1 MSASPAL
8 AVIKREFLTGL
19 RSPKPFL
26 FLAVLMLIMITGLV
40 FMMGVVIQDTL
51 RYGGA
56 LGSRDVRGLFMMFS
70 FGLYISAMLLVPPM
84 AAVSICI
91 EKQQDSYDLLR
102 MTYITPFALAMAK
115 LFNVLGIYTLI
126 SVATLPIV
134 GVFFF
139 LVGID
144 WAQFVQSAVIVALST
159 LSCAVIGL
167 ACSAKFYRTLPA
179 IMTTYVIGFL
189 FQGGILLFLVLA
201 TEMFWTYTWINEFF
215 NEYGMAIVSVMC
227 PMASLGILAEGRLS
241 SIPLNGGY
249 YSLSPLL
256 LVALYHGV
264 IILAGLKVTL
274 GILKRPTEPMKV
286 DQEKPIDNQAE
297 LEARRKSFPFYLI
310 DPRRRRP
317 TIPDGANPLY
327 HKELQTGLLGK
338 GTFGVRVFYGFTI
351 FCLVV
356 ASFAVA
362 GGDFGIR
369 DLGSFVAWP
378 LLIDTIVILILTP
391 SLVAMAMSKEHE
403 WSNLDMLRMTLL
415 EPGQIVQGKF
425 RTGLYTAMIPMLGA
439 FLGSIPLA
447 FFGWHSSEAW
457 AAAVAGFGTLAV
469 CVVYTLALTLA
480 VTATCKRGLTALLL
494 GYGTS
499 IGALVLLPLVLLFLT
514 AAVDTMVTGRA
525 SFSEEVVK
533 LLSYSSPLSAQLVNI
548 ESSGGYNRPE
558 LFNLY
563 WLTNV
568 TLFMGI
574 ALLLF
579 RWAGRRFDRHLRHGL
594 D

>member
-26 FLAVLMLIMITGLV
+26 FLAVLMVIMITGLV
-40 FMMGVVIQDTL
+40 FMLGVVIQDSL

-56 LGSRDVRGLFMMFS
+56 LGSQDVRGLFMMFS

-102 MTYITPFALAMAK
+102 MTYISPFALAMAK
-115 LFNVLGIYTLI
+115 LFNVLGIYTLVSI
-126 SVATLPIV
+126 ATLPIV

-144 WAQFVQSAVIVALST
+144 WAQLIQSAVIIAFSA

-179 IMTTYVIGFL
+179 IMTTYMIGFL
-189 FQGGILLFLVLA
+189 LQGGLLFAVAL
-201 TEMFWTYTWINEFF
+201 FF
-215 NEYGMAIVSVMC
+215 NMMWPYSWIMDLLNQLDEELVSVLC
-227 PMASLGILAEGRLS
+227 PPFALAMLGEGRLTAF
-241 SIPLNGGY
+241 PFLGG
-249 YSLSPLL
+249 SFAISPLIL
-256 LVALYHGV
+256 IALYHGV
-264 IILAGLKVTL
+264 IILVGLKITL
-274 GILKRPTEPMKV
+274 SILRRPTEPMKV
-286 DQEKPIDNQAE
+286 DQDKPIDSQAE
-297 LEARRKSFPFYLI
+297 LQARRKSFPFYLI

-317 TIPDGANPLY
+317 MIPDGANPLY

-351 FCLVV
+351 FCLIVS
-356 ASFAVA
+356 AFAVA
-362 GGDFGIR
+362 GGDFGMR
-369 DLGSFVAWP
+369 DFGAFVAWP
-378 LLIDTIVILILTP
+378 LLIDTILILILTP
-391 SLVAMAMSKEHE
+391 SLVAMSMSKEHE
-403 WSNLDMLRMTLL
+403 WGNLDMLRMTLL
-415 EPGQIVQGKF
+415 EPGLVVQGKF
-425 RTGLYTAMIPMLGA
+425 RTGLYTAVIPMFGA

-447 FFGWHSSEAW
+447 VFGWHSSEAW

-480 VTATCKRGLTALLL
+480 ATATCKRGLTALLL

-499 IGALVLLPLVLLFLT
+499 IGALVLLPMFLFFLVAAVETMVAGRVQFTEGTAETLLF
-514 AAVDTMVTGRA
+514 
-525 SFSEEVVK
+525 
-533 LLSYSSPLSAQLVNI
+533 SSPLSAQFANI
-548 ESSGGYNRPE
+548 ESPGGSIRPE

-563 WLTNV
+563 WLTN
-568 TLFMGI
+568 
-574 ALLLF
+574 ALLFVGITMALF
-579 RWAGRRFDRHLRHGL
+579 RIAGRRFARHLKHGL

>member
-40 FMMGVVIQDTL
+40 FMLGLVIQNTL
-51 RYGGA
+51 RYGGT
-56 LGSRDVRGLFMMFS
+56 LGSQEVRGLFMMFS

-102 MTYITPFALAMAK
+102 MTYISPFALAIAK
-115 LFNVLGIYTLI
+115 LFNVLGVFTLVAI
-126 SVATLPIV
+126 ATLPIV

-144 WAQFVQSAVIVALST
+144 WAQFIQSALLIALST

-179 IMTTYVIGFL
+179 IMTTYFIGFL
-189 FQGGILLFLVLA
+189 LQGGLLFTSVIFFNLMLPYSWVMEIIQLHAEEVVSVLCPPFALSMLGQGFQSTRALVL
-201 TEMFWTYTWINEFF
+201 T
-215 NEYGMAIVSVMC
+215 V
-227 PMASLGILAEGRLS
+227 
-241 SIPLNGGY
+241 
-249 YSLSPLL
+249 
-256 LVALYHGV
+256 LYHSAL
-264 IILAGLKVTL
+264 ILIGLKITL
-274 GILKRPTEPMKV
+274 AILRRPTEPMKV
-286 DQEKPIDNQAE
+286 DQDKPIDSQAE

-317 TIPDGANPLY
+317 MIPDGANPLY

-338 GTFGVRVFYGFTI
+338 GTFGVRIFYGFAI
-351 FCLVV
+351 FCLIV
-356 ASFAVA
+356 AVFAVA
-362 GGDFGIR
+362 GGNFGIR
-369 DLGSFVAWP
+369 DFSSWVAWP
-378 LLIDTIVILILTP
+378 LLIDTIFILILTP
-391 SLVAMAMSKEHE
+391 SLVAMSMSKEHE
-403 WSNLDMLRMTLL
+403 WGNLDMLRMTLL
-415 EPGQIVQGKF
+415 EPEQIVQGKF
-425 RTGLYTAMIPMLGA
+425 RTGLYTAMIPMFA
-439 FLGSIPLA
+439 ACVGSIPLA
-447 FFGWHSSEAW
+447 IFGWRSSEAW

-469 CVVYTLALTLA
+469 CVVYTLAITLA

-499 IGALVLLPLVLLFLT
+499 IGALVLLPMFLFFLVAAVETMVAGNVQFSDETVETLLF
-514 AAVDTMVTGRA
+514 
-525 SFSEEVVK
+525 
-533 LLSYSSPLSAQLVNI
+533 SSPLSAQFANI
-548 ESSGGYNRPE
+548 ESPGGYNRPE

-563 WLTNV
+563 WLTNAV
-568 TLFMGI
+568 LFAGI
-574 ALLLF
+574 TMALF
-579 RWAGRRFDRHLRHGL
+579 RIAGRRFARHLKHGL

>member
-1 MSASPAL
+1 MTASPAL

-26 FLAVLMLIMITGLV
+26 FLAVLMLIMISGLV
-40 FMMGVVIQDTL
+40 FMLGVVVQNIL
-51 RYGGA
+51 RYGGV
-56 LGSRDVRGLFMMFS
+56 LGSQEVRGLFMMFS
-70 FGLYISAMLLVPPM
+70 YGLYISAMLLVPPM

-102 MTYITPFALAMAK
+102 MTYISPFSLAMAK
-115 LFNVLGIYTLI
+115 LFNVLGIFTLI
-126 SVATLPIV
+126 AIATLPIV

-144 WAQFVQSAVIVALST
+144 WAQLIQSALVIALST

-179 IMTTYVIGFL
+179 IMTTYIIGFL
-189 FQGGILLFLVLA
+189 LQGGLLFAVAIFFNLMWPYSWVMEALNQLDEEIVAVLCPPFALALLGQGFLSPVVLLFLVVYHS
-201 TEMFWTYTWINEFF
+201 TI
-215 NEYGMAIVSVMC
+215 IV
-227 PMASLGILAEGRLS
+227 I
-241 SIPLNGGY
+241 
-249 YSLSPLL
+249 
-256 LVALYHGV
+256 
-264 IILAGLKVTL
+264 GLKITL
-274 GILKRPTEPMKV
+274 AILRRPTEPMKV

-317 TIPDGANPLY
+317 IIPDGANPLY

-356 ASFAVA
+356 SVFAVA

-369 DLGSFVAWP
+369 DFGTFVAWP

-403 WSNLDMLRMTLL
+403 WGNLDMLRMTLL

-425 RTGLYTAMIPMLGA
+425 RTGLYTALIPMLA
-439 FLGSIPLA
+439 ALLGSIPLA

-480 VTATCKRGLTALLL
+480 ATATCKRGLTALLL

-499 IGALVLLPLVLLFLT
+499 IGALVLLPMILFFLL
-514 AAVDTMVTGRA
+514 AALEIFMTG
-525 SFSEEVVK
+525 SVQFSDNTGYVI
-533 LLSYSSPLSAQLVNI
+533 SYVSPLATQLANI
-548 ESSGGYNRPE
+548 ESSGSYNQPDL

-568 TLFMGI
+568 TLFMGA

-579 RWAGRRFDRHLRHGL
+579 RIAGRRFTRHLKHGL